1 MNTFVFGGVVT
12 ADLTDVARL
21 QRNLKAYLDAPHK
34 RTVLEL
40 LSHKGN
46 QMRIELWRQFW
57 KHRFIKRKGDWRNTL
72 KRIIGGG
79 IGKGIKVRWQS
90 LHSPWDSRVPVVDK
104 NGKKLSLYQKLVA
117 QEIMRRVSGSGV
129 LGVSFLTK
137 RWKKSKGAKPFLIEN
152 RTNTLGQSA
161 RFELRDDFVQI
172 TGFTPGL
179 EKIALRYGIL
189 REVIRKANEDV
200 EGYLA
205 DHFGPAFLTALHA
218 K

>member
-1 MNTFVFGGVVT
+1 MNSVVYGGIAY
-12 ADLTDVARL
+12 ADLSDLDRL
-21 QRNLKAYLDAPHK
+21 KRNLKAYLATPHK

-57 KHRFIKRKGDWRNTL
+57 SHRFIKRKASWKNVL
-72 KRIIGGG
+72 KRVV
-79 IGKGIKVRWQS
+79 GKTDGVKVRWQS
-90 LHSPWDSRVPVVDK
+90 LHSPWDSRVPDVDK

-117 QEIMRRVSGSGV
+117 QEIMRRVAGSGV

-137 RWKKSKGAKPFLIEN
+137 RWRKSKGAKPFLIEN
-152 RTNTLGQSA
+152 RTNTLGKSA
-161 RFELRDDFVQI
+161 RFELRDDYVQI

-189 REVIRKANEDV
+189 KSAIREANRDIES
-200 EGYLA
+200 YLK
-205 DHFGPAFLTALHA
+205 DHFGPAFLQALHA
-218 K
+218 A